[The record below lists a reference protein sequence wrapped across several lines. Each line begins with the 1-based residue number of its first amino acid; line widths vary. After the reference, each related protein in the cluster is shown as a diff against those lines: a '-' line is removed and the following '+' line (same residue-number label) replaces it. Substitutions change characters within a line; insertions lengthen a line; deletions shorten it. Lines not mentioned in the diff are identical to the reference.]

1 MPVFPL
7 NPHFKFRILEK
18 WLKIFRSTKADSVT
32 KESVAFADRER
43 ASSIPLSCFLTLFY
57 IPVLLRWWV
66 DCVWLMGGGRCC
78 GGSGCKFLA
87 HWMLYGCGP
96 CRHFHAHTRC
106 LCVKILC
113 LESKRTL
120 LLPSPSDKVF
130 VLMGE
135 LVWFACGCRRVAK
148 QTSPFRCKF

>member
-18 WLKIFRSTKADSVT
+18 WLKIFRSTKADNVT

-66 DCVWLMGGGRCC
+66 DCVWLMWGVVVVGLGASFWRAGCC
-78 GGSGCKFLA
+78 MVVVPADTSMPTQDAFVWRFSAWKANGHCCFLVLRTKFLSWWGSWSGLHVAVGGS
-87 HWMLYGCGP
+87 P
-96 CRHFHAHTRC
+96 
-106 LCVKILC
+106 
-113 LESKRTL
+113 SKEAANFT
-120 LLPSPSDKVF
+120 F
-130 VLMGE
+130 
-135 LVWFACGCRRVAK
+135 
-148 QTSPFRCKF
+148 